1 MDNLKKYVFARQ
13 GGASSGAQSQKE
25 QVEIARG
32 LGAATLKSFA
42 HPNSE
47 KQLGIERKYVFAGD
61 APYGEAPATEQ
72 SASRLLSYAQSNL
85 SKDMEPFKG
94 GPCAVYID
102 SGAYS
107 AWTRGIAIDLGEYC
121 EFLHNWKD
129 VITYAFNLDCIP
141 GQKGQPASVAE
152 IEAACVA
159 GMQNW
164 RAMRSRGLHTIH
176 TYHAGEPLALL
187 SRIVDEALAEMPEP
201 YIAIGGAARLEE
213 TARFEWLCGAV
224 WPALVDNDG
233 VPKLKVHG
241 LGTTDLRTVL
251 AFPWQSVDSTSWLFT
266 CSQGKIYLWRDG
278 AIRSYYASE
287 RHRQGWHGY
296 SEVEKQAIQ
305 EALQQDCR
313 GFASLPAKE
322 QFLLLMRHNIREL
335 KKIEGMIPTTFN
347 RKKRG
352 QQAML

>member
-1 MDNLKKYVFARQ
+1 MAAYVFAGLSVYADMGKEREALLNSAVMCSFEHGSTERTMDNLK
-13 GGASSGAQSQKE
+13 
-25 QVEIARG
+25 
-32 LGAATLKSFA
+32 
-42 HPNSE
+42 
-47 KQLGIERKYVFAGD
+47 KYVFAGD

-72 SASRLLSYAQSNL
+72 GASRLLSYAQSNL
-85 SKDMEPFKG
+85 SKDVEPFRG

-107 AWTRGIAIDLGEYC
+107 AWSRGIAIDLGEYC

-129 VITYAFNLDCIP
+129 VISYAFNLDCIP
-141 GQKGQPASVAE
+141 GQRGQPATVTE
-152 IEAACVA
+152 IEEAAAVGIA
-159 GMQNW
+159 NW
-164 RAMRSRGLHTIH
+164 RKMRARGLHTIH
-176 TYHAGEPLALL
+176 TYHAGEPLSLL
-187 SRIVDEALAEMPEP
+187 SRIVDEASAEMPEP

-213 TARFEWLCGAV
+213 TARFEWLRGAI
-224 WPALVDNDG
+224 WPRLVDSNG
-233 VPKLKVHG
+233 VPRVKVHG
-241 LGTTDLRTVL
+241 LGMTDLRTVL
-251 AFPWQSVDSTSWLFT
+251 AFPWQSVDSTSWLFA

-313 GFASLPAKE
+313 GFASLPPKE